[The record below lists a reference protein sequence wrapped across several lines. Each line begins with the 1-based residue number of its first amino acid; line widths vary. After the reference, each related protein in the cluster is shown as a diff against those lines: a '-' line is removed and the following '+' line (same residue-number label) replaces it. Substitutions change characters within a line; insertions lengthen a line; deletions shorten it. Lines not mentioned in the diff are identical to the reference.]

1 MVIAADRKQARVIMR
16 YVLGLL
22 KGVPMLRQLIEA
34 ERTEG
39 VDLTCR
45 VTIEVHTASFRSV
58 RGYSIIAALCDEIA
72 FWPSDDSASPDTEI
86 IAALRPAMSTVPGAM
101 MLCASSPYARR
112 GALWKAYQKHYGQD
126 GDPILVWQAATR
138 CMNPRVPQALVDEAM
153 AEDAAHAG
161 AEYFA
166 LFRTDV
172 ESFVSLEAVTAC
184 LSKGVYE
191 RTPEP
196 NVLYYAFCDPS
207 GGSSDSM
214 VLVVGHQDDDRAVLD
229 LIREAKPPFSPQEVV
244 TEFVTDLRRY
254 NVTALRAD
262 RYAGEW
268 PREQFS
274 KRGIEY
280 WACERNK
287 SQLYANLLPVINSG
301 NVALLDHTKLVT
313 QLVGL
318 ERRTARGGK
327 DSIDHAPGTHDDVA
341 NAVAGVVDLMLG
353 SVEPVISLCPP
364 IFFDRTTG
372 HVHNPPDWWRR

>member
-1 MVIAADRKQARVIMR
+1 
-16 YVLGLL
+16 
-22 KGVPMLRQLIEA
+22 
-34 ERTEG
+34 
-39 VDLTCR
+39 
-45 VTIEVHTASFRSV
+45 
-58 RGYSIIAALCDEIA
+58 
-72 FWPSDDSASPDTEI
+72 
-86 IAALRPAMSTVPGAM
+86 
-101 MLCASSPYARR
+101 
-112 GALWKAYQKHYGQD
+112 
-126 GDPILVWQAATR
+126 
-138 CMNPRVPQALVDEAM
+138 
-153 AEDAAHAG
+153 
-161 AEYFA
+161 
-166 LFRTDV
+166 
-172 ESFVSLEAVTAC
+172 
-184 LSKGVYE
+184 
-191 RTPEP
+191 
-196 NVLYYAFCDPS
+196 YYAFCDPS

-287 SQLYANLLPVINSG
+287 SQLYTNLLPIINSG

-327 DSIDHAPGTHDDVA
+327 DSIDHAPGAHDDVA

-353 SVEPVISLCPP
+353 SGE
-364 IFFDRTTG
+364 
-372 HVHNPPDWWRR
+372 